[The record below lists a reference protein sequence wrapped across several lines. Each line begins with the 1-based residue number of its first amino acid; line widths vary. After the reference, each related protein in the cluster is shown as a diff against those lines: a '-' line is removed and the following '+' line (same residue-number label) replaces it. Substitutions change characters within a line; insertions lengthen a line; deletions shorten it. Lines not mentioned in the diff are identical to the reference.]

1 MKTATIETHSNGS
14 TYNYKVK
21 ATDGNLLPLRFFSTT
36 LEAWEYL
43 TIYEE
48 DNPERACQIYPYA
61 KKYLNRYSELRIK

>member
-1 MKTATIETHSNGS
+1 MRGVWAENQLSI
-14 TYNYKVK
+14 
-21 ATDGNLLPLRFFSTT
+21 DGNLLPLRFFSTT